1 MSIDLL
7 NPCKYS
13 FEDLLFAVKKETG
26 QLTPSLKHLLLLPQS
41 KRNDE
46 VKHLCNQV
54 KWFYKDVIGSNGVLY
69 TMFSPYLKI
78 DIFD

>member
-13 FEDLLFAVKKETG
+13 FEDLIFAAKKETG
-26 QLTPSLKHLLLLPQS
+26 QLTPSIKQLLLLSQT
-41 KRNDE
+41 KRNEE
-46 VKHLCNQV
+46 VKALCNQA
-54 KWFYKDVIGSNGVLY
+54 KWFYKDVIGRDGVLY
-69 TMFSPYLKI
+69 TSFSPHLKI